1 MILSSTFRK
10 VCLSAASVASL
21 GLIAP
26 VSVNAQTGQGIA
38 AVVNDDIITTYD
50 LRQRVLFILA
60 TTGVERDEATLR
72 RIQAQALRNLVD
84 EELQMQ
90 EAGKFD
96 QTIAD
101 EDVHRSMEQLV
112 ARNGLDPA
120 EVETRLAA
128 VGVSMS
134 TMEDQV
140 RSEIAWQRITGGL
153 FGSRIRISD
162 AQIDE
167 THTRLSASASK
178 PSYRVAE
185 IYIES
190 SPEIGGPKGALEGA
204 RAMIGQAKQG
214 APFQLLAQQFSSSA
228 TAAKG
233 GDVGWVNEGE
243 LRAEIDDAI
252 RSMEKGS
259 ISEPIIVPGG
269 VYVVA
274 LIDKRLTETDQLY
287 RLEQVRIDIDEE
299 TGYEAAEA
307 RLNEVRPSLTSCD
320 TLDKDLKDYSDIENE
335 SMGEIKVSEMSDQ
348 IVNALEG
355 VEAGQTSTPI
365 EGPGFAISFFVC
377 EKSVTGANVPTRDQI
392 EDRLIDQ
399 QLAQASKRHL
409 RDLRR
414 GATISIR

>member
-10 VCLSAASVASL
+10 IILGAASLAAI
-21 GLIAP
+21 GFTAP
-26 VSVNAQTGQGIA
+26 ISAQTGQGIA

-72 RIQAQALRNLVD
+72 RVQAQALRSLVD

-96 QTIAD
+96 QTISDD
-101 EDVHRSMEQLV
+101 EVHRSMEQLV
-112 ARNGLDPA
+112 GRNGLDPA
-120 EVETRLAA
+120 EVEQRLAA
-128 VGVSMS
+128 VGVSMR

-185 IYIES
+185 IYIEAT
-190 SPEIGGPKGALEGA
+190 PEIGGQAGAMEGA
-204 RAMIGQAKQG
+204 RAMIDQAKQG
-214 APFQLLAQQFSSSA
+214 ASFNLLARQFSSAAS
-228 TAAKG
+228 AAKG

-243 LRAEIDDAI
+243 LRAEIDEVI
-252 RSMEKGS
+252 RVMVPDS
-259 ISEPIIVPGG
+259 ISEPIVVPGG

-274 LIDKRLTETDQLY
+274 LIDKRITETDTLFK
-287 RLEQVRIDIDEE
+287 LEQIRVDVDDTTDFE
-299 TGYEAAEA
+299 TAQA
-307 RLNEVRPSLTSCD
+307 RLTEVLPSLTSCD
-320 TLDKDLKDYSDIENE
+320 TLNDDLKQYDDVSNI
-335 SMGEIKVSEMSDQ
+335 SMGELKASEMNDF
-348 IVNALEG
+348 IANALVG
-355 VEAGQTSTPI
+355 VEEGQISTPI
-365 EGPGFAISFFVC
+365 EGPEVAVSFFVC

-392 EDRLIDQ
+392 EDRLIDR

-414 GATISIR
+414 GATISVR